1 MVKVDSPG
9 RGWRMNRW
17 LFWWRNLCRQ
27 LWVRAS
33 LYAATGIG
41 AALLAVFAAPWVPQE
56 MAERLGGE
64 SVGSILTI
72 LASSLLG
79 VATFSVGAMVT
90 AYTAVSQT
98 ATPRVAALVTSDSE
112 VQKALATFVG
122 AFLYAIV
129 AVTAINANYYG
140 QEGRA
145 ILFLFSL
152 GVVCLVAVRLLTWIN
167 RLSSLARVGHMIDL
181 AELQARTAMK
191 AQRQAP
197 SFGGRSG
204 HVDAATTIAAA
215 DTGYVQNVDPARLQ
229 SVAEALDCQVEI
241 LAAPGAYVRRGD
253 PVAAITGDHCD
264 DEGHHA
270 VRSAFTIGGQRSF
283 DQDPR
288 FGLIVL
294 GEIAGKALSPG
305 VNDPGTAIQVM
316 GAAVRALDEWASMA
330 PDILEKVRYSRVWA
344 PTVRDDD
351 LITDVFGPIARYGA
365 GDVAVAVRLQKLL
378 RKLRRDEGAL
388 AEAAHRQAGE
398 ALDRARLALSLP
410 ADVRAVEEAAK
421 PG

>member
-1 MVKVDSPG
+1 M
-9 RGWRMNRW
+9 
-17 LFWWRNLCRQ
+17 
-27 LWVRAS
+27 
-33 LYAATGIG
+33 
-41 AALLAVFAAPWVPQE
+41 LAVFAAPWVPQE

-64 SVGSILTI
+64 SVSSILTI

-90 AYTAVSQT
+90 AYTAVSQA

-197 SFGGRSG
+197 SLGGRPG
-204 HVDAATTIAAA
+204 HVDGKITIAAA
-215 DTGYVQNVDPARLQ
+215 DTGYIQNVDPARLQ
-229 SVAEALDCQVEI
+229 SVAEARDCHIEI
-241 LAAPGAYVRRGD
+241 LAAPGAYVRSGD
-253 PVAAITGDHCD
+253 PVAVITGDDCD
-264 DEGHHA
+264 DEGHNA
-270 VRSAFTIGGQRSF
+270 FRSAFTIGGQRSF

-316 GAAVRALDEWASMA
+316 GAAVRVLDEWAAMA
-330 PDILEKVRYSRVWA
+330 PGAIEEVRYSRVWA
-344 PTVRDDD
+344 PKVEDDD
-351 LITDVFGPIARYGA
+351 LITDVFGPVARYGA

-378 RKLRRDEGAL
+378 RKLRRDEGSL
-388 AEAAHRQAGE
+388 AAAADRQAGE

-410 ADVRAVEEAAK
+410 ADVRAVEEAARL
-421 PG
+421 G